1 MQPWRAYLTQRSKGD
16 HLGWFWKL
24 FFLAQAARPGL
35 VRDVLTYLAN
45 RSAHRHGGYV
55 GPDAVILGIPS
66 LPHGLHGVFISRY
79 ATLGPGCR
87 IYQHVT
93 IGEIDAKAPV
103 IGENCWIGAGAIL
116 VGGIR
121 IGRNV
126 KIGAGAI
133 VHQDIPDCATVV
145 SQPPRILQRRCEGR
159 DDCPTAEPG
168 LAGD

>member
-1 MQPWRAYLTQRSKGD
+1 MGFWRGYLTQRSKGD
-16 HLGWFWKL
+16 DLGWFWRV
-24 FFLAQAARPGL
+24 FFLSQRARPGL
-35 VRDVLTYLAN
+35 RRDVLTYLAN
-45 RSAHRHGGYV
+45 RAAHRHGGYV

-93 IGEIDAKAPV
+93 IGEIDGKAPV

-121 IGRNV
+121 VGNNV
-126 KIGAGAI
+126 KIGAGAV
-133 VHQDIPDCATVV
+133 VHQDVPDDATVV
-145 SQPPRILQRRCEGR
+145 SQPPRILERRESRADG
-159 DDCPTAEPG
+159 TAPEPG

>member
-1 MQPWRAYLTQRSKGD
+1 MDFWRGYLTQRSKGD
-16 HLGWFWKL
+16 DLGWFWRV
-24 FFLAQAARPGL
+24 FFLSQRARPGL
-35 VRDVLTYLAN
+35 RRDVLTYLAN
-45 RSAHRHGGYV
+45 RAAHRHGGYV

-93 IGEIDAKAPV
+93 IGEIDGKAPV

-121 IGRNV
+121 VGNNV
-126 KIGAGAI
+126 KIGAGAV
-133 VHQDIPDCATVV
+133 VHQDVPDDATVV
-145 SQPPRILQRRCEGR
+145 SQPPRILERRESHADG
-159 DDCPTAEPG
+159 TAPEPG